1 MQPKGHIARFC
12 QNSNRNKGKSHSSL
26 RSQQHAAFFQM
37 SCIFIF
43 PVVQDIFYFIPEDKN
58 SLQCTTVQ
66 GRIKGGGATGQLPRA
81 PRCKG
86 VPRDDI
92 YFQIKYSFE
101 NFLWFRSDTII
112 QLYIIFL
119 CCVKYQEPAIAT
131 DFSTRGV
138 SNSFSLRAIST
149 LWLPSNGQF

>member
-66 GRIKGGGATGQLPRA
+66 GRIKGGGQRGNCP
-81 PRCKG
+81 
-86 VPRDDI
+86 VPPAARGSPVMT
-92 YFQIKYSFE
+92 F
-101 NFLWFRSDTII
+101 
-112 QLYIIFL
+112 IF
-119 CCVKYQEPAIAT
+119 K
-131 DFSTRGV
+131 
-138 SNSFSLRAIST
+138 
-149 LWLPSNGQF
+149 